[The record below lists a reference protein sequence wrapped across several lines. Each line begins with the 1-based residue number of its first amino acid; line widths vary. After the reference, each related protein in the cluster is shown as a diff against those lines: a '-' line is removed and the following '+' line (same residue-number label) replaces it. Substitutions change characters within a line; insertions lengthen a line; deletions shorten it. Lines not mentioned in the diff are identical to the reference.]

1 MRNGITTYNYFI
13 GFIDSRKKKISKNVN
28 YDHLLNIS

>member
-1 MRNGITTYNYFI
+1 MRNGITTYKYFI
-13 GFIDSRKKKISKNVN
+13 SFIDSRKKEISKNAN